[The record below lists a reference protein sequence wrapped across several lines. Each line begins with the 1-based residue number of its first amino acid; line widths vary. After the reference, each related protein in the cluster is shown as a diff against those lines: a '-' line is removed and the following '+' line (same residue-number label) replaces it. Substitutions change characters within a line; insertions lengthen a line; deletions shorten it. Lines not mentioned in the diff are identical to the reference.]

1 MYSSKPLLG
10 RSPGRTLGLLLAL
23 VSAFS
28 FGGSGTAAK
37 PLIEAGLSP
46 LHVVWLRVTGAAVV
60 LLPLAYRHR
69 DAVLRRPGV
78 LLGFG
83 LLAVAGVQACYF
95 AAISR
100 IPVGVALLIE
110 YLGPPLL
117 IGYVKFVQRRPIS
130 RGSAVGAGIA
140 VAGLACVVEVW
151 NGLSFDALG
160 VLFALGAACCQVG
173 YFVLADAG
181 SRGDRPVDPLALS
194 AYGLLIG
201 AIVLTVFARPWD
213 ADWSLLGGNVVM
225 NGYSLPALIPAA
237 WMILVAT
244 VLAYLTG
251 VISVQYL
258 SPPVAGVVA
267 NLEAV
272 VATVL
277 AWILLGEHL
286 GAPQMAGGLLVLAGA
301 FAAQASKPA
310 APADEVRTGV
320 PDGGAVAGAGAGAGA
335 GAEAGSAAA
344 APAGAGAG
352 ATALGERLARAAVE
366 QGAGVQGAAG
376 QGAGSGPGTGP
387 GVSGRP
393 SRTSRGD

>member
-1 MYSSKPLLG
+1 MHSSKPLSG
-10 RSPGRTLGLLLAL
+10 RSPGRTLGLTLAL
-23 VSAFS
+23 VSAFA

-69 DAVLRRPGV
+69 AAVLRRPG
-78 LLGFG
+78 LLIGFG

-117 IGYVKFVQRRPIS
+117 IGYVKFVQRKPIS
-130 RGSAVGAGIA
+130 RGAAVGAGVA

-181 SRGDRPVDPLALS
+181 SQGDRPVDPIAVS

-201 AIVLTVFARPWD
+201 AVVLTAFTRPWE
-213 ADWSLLGGNVVM
+213 ADWGLLGGDVVM
-225 NGYSLPALIPAA
+225 NGHSLPALIPAA
-237 WMILVAT
+237 WMILIAT

-251 VISVQYL
+251 VIAVRHL
-258 SPPVAGVVA
+258 SPPIAGVVA

-286 GAPQMAGGLLVLAGA
+286 GLPQMAGGLLVLAGA

-310 APADEVRTGV
+310 PVTLPAD
-320 PDGGAVAGAGAGAGA
+320 AVTADAVGAGAV
-335 GAEAGSAAA
+335 
-344 APAGAGAG
+344 G
-352 ATALGERLARAAVE
+352 ATALGERLARAAE
-366 QGAGVQGAAG
+366 GAEIEDRAQVDRELR
-376 QGAGSGPGTGP
+376 
-387 GVSGRP
+387 GR
-393 SRTSRGD
+393 

>member
-1 MYSSKPLLG
+1 MHSSQPLPRSASG
-10 RSPGRTLGLLLAL
+10 RSLGLTLAL
-23 VSAFS
+23 VSACA

-46 LHVVWLRVTGAAVV
+46 LHVVWLRVTGAALV

-69 DAVLRRPGV
+69 AAVLRRPGL

-117 IGYVKFVQRRPIS
+117 LAYVKFVQRRPVG
-130 RGSAVGAGIA
+130 RGAAIGAGVA
-140 VAGLACVVEVW
+140 VTGLACVVEVW

-181 SRGDRPVDPLALS
+181 SRGERPVDPIAVS

-201 AIVLTVFARPWD
+201 ALVLTVVTRPWQ
-213 ADWSLLGGNVVM
+213 ADWGILGGDVRM
-225 NGYSLPALIPAA
+225 NGHVLPALLPAA
-237 WMILVAT
+237 WMVLVAT

-251 VISVQYL
+251 VVAVRHL

-277 AWILLGEHL
+277 AWVLLGEHL
-286 GAPQMAGGLLVLAGA
+286 GAPQLAGGLLVLAGA
-301 FAAQASKPA
+301 FAAQTGKASGGKTSGGAGEPAGEAGAAAAAVVAAGVVAGDPDGDTGSGATGAPDA
-310 APADEVRTGV
+310 APAAGPVPVDLTG
-320 PDGGAVAGAGAGAGA
+320 G
-335 GAEAGSAAA
+335 
-344 APAGAGAG
+344 PAGL
-352 ATALGERLARAAVE
+352 TAA
-366 QGAGVQGAAG
+366 
-376 QGAGSGPGTGP
+376 TGP
-387 GVSGRP
+387 APEYGRKAVTP
-393 SRTSRGD
+393 

>member
-1 MYSSKPLLG
+1 MAG
-10 RSPGRTLGLLLAL
+10 RPALTTGLLLAL
-23 VSAFS
+23 VSAFA

-46 LHVVWLRVTGAAVV
+46 LHVVWLRVAGSALV
-60 LLPLAYRHR
+60 LLPLAWRHR
-69 DAVLRRPGV
+69 DAIRQRPGV
-78 LLGFG
+78 LIGFG

-117 IGYVKFVQRRPIS
+117 LGYVKFVQRRPIS
-130 RGSAVGAGIA
+130 RGASIGAAVA

-181 SRGDRPVDPLALS
+181 RRGERPVDPMAVS

-201 AIVLTVFARPWD
+201 AVVLTVFTRPWE
-213 ADWSLLGGNVVM
+213 ADWSLLGGSVTM
-225 NGYSLPALIPAA
+225 NGHSLPAALPAA
-237 WMILVAT
+237 WMVLVAT

-251 VISVQYL
+251 VVAVQHL

-277 AWILLGEHL
+277 AWVLLGEHL
-286 GAPQMAGGLLVLAGA
+286 GLPQLAGGALVLAGA
-301 FAAQASKPA
+301 FAAQSK
-310 APADEVRTGV
+310 R
-320 PDGGAVAGAGAGAGA
+320 
-335 GAEAGSAAA
+335 
-344 APAGAGAG
+344 
-352 ATALGERLARAAVE
+352 
-366 QGAGVQGAAG
+366 
-376 QGAGSGPGTGP
+376 
-387 GVSGRP
+387 
-393 SRTSRGD
+393 

>member
-1 MYSSKPLLG
+1 MH
-10 RSPGRTLGLLLAL
+10 RSTASPTLPSGRTLGLGLAL
-23 VSAFS
+23 VSAFA

-46 LHVVWLRVTGAAVV
+46 LHVVWLRVTGAAVA
-60 LLPLAYRHR
+60 LLPIAYRHR
-69 DAVLRRPGV
+69 DAVLRRPGL

-117 IGYVKFVQRRPIS
+117 IGYVRFVQRKPIT
-130 RGSAVGAGIA
+130 RGAAIGAGVA
-140 VAGLACVVEVW
+140 VAGLASVVEVW
-151 NGLSFDALG
+151 NGLGFDAVG

-173 YFVLADAG
+173 YFLLADAG
-181 SRGDRPVDPLALS
+181 RRGDRPVDPLAVS
-194 AYGLLIG
+194 AFGLLIG
-201 AIVLTVFARPWD
+201 AVLLTVLTRPWQ
-213 ADWSLLGGNVVM
+213 ADWSLLGGSVVM
-225 NGYSLPALIPAA
+225 NGHSLPALIPAA
-237 WMILVAT
+237 WMVLIAT

-251 VISVQYL
+251 VVSVGYL

-277 AWILLGEHL
+277 AWVLLGEHL
-286 GAPQMAGGLLVLAGA
+286 GLPQVAGGLLVLAGA
-301 FAAQASKPA
+301 FAAQTSKPSTVEAGAGTA
-310 APADEVRTGV
+310 AGAAGGSASAPSGATASNAVAS
-320 PDGGAVAGAGAGAGA
+320 GAVASG
-335 GAEAGSAAA
+335 AAA
-344 APAGAGAG
+344 SG
-352 ATALGERLARAAVE
+352 ATASGATVAARERVAAVDR
-366 QGAGVQGAAG
+366 
-376 QGAGSGPGTGP
+376 
-387 GVSGRP
+387 GVSGRS

>member
-1 MYSSKPLLG
+1 MH
-10 RSPGRTLGLLLAL
+10 RSTASPTHPSGRTLGLGLAL
-23 VSAFS
+23 VSAFA

-46 LHVVWLRVTGAAVV
+46 LHVVWLRVTGAAVA
-60 LLPLAYRHR
+60 LLPIAYRHR
-69 DAVLRRPGV
+69 DAVLRRPGL

-117 IGYVKFVQRRPIS
+117 IGYVRFVQRRPIS
-130 RGSAVGAGIA
+130 RGAALGAGVA

-160 VLFALGAACCQVG
+160 VLFALGAAFCQVG
-173 YFVLADAG
+173 YFLLADAG
-181 SRGDRPVDPLALS
+181 RRGDRPVDPLAVS
-194 AYGLLIG
+194 AFGLLIG
-201 AIVLTVFARPWD
+201 AVLLTVFTRPWQ
-213 ADWSLLGGNVVM
+213 ADWSLLGGSVVM
-225 NGYSLPALIPAA
+225 NGHALPALLPAA
-237 WMILVAT
+237 WMVLIAT

-251 VISVQYL
+251 VVSVGYL

-277 AWILLGEHL
+277 AWVLLGEHL
-286 GAPQMAGGLLVLAGA
+286 GLPQVTGGLLVLAGA
-301 FAAQASKPA
+301 FAAQTSKPPTA
-310 APADEVRTGV
+310 E
-320 PDGGAVAGAGAGAGA
+320 AGAGAGA
-335 GAEAGSAAA
+335 GAEVGEGSAAGA
-344 APAGAGAG
+344 AGSSAPSG
-352 ATALGERLARAAVE
+352 ATASRAAV
-366 QGAGVQGAAG
+366 AARERV
-376 QGAGSGPGTGP
+376 AAADR
-387 GVSGRP
+387 GVSGRS

>member
-1 MYSSKPLLG
+1 MRSSQSPPRSPSG
-10 RSPGRTLGLLLAL
+10 RSLGLTLAL
-23 VSAFS
+23 VSAFA

-46 LHVVWLRVTGAAVV
+46 LHVVWLRVTGAALV

-69 DAVLRRPGV
+69 AAVRQRPAL

-83 LLAVAGVQACYF
+83 LLGVAGVQACYF

-117 IGYVKFVQRRPIS
+117 LGYVRFVQHRPVN
-130 RGSAVGAGIA
+130 RGAALGAGVA
-140 VAGLACVVEVW
+140 VTGLACVVEVW

-181 SRGDRPVDPLALS
+181 SQGDKPLDPIAVS
-194 AYGLLIG
+194 AFGLLTG
-201 AIVLTVFARPWD
+201 AVVLTGVTRPWD
-213 ADWSLLGGNVVM
+213 ADWSALGGDVLM
-225 NGYSLPALIPAA
+225 NGHALPAVLPAA

-251 VISVQYL
+251 VVSVRHL

-277 AWILLGEHL
+277 AWVLLGEHL
-286 GAPQMAGGLLVLAGA
+286 GAPQIAGGLLVLAGA
-301 FAAQASKPA
+301 FAAQSRKPA
-310 APADEVRTGV
+310 APWD
-320 PDGGAVAGAGAGAGA
+320 P
-335 GAEAGSAAA
+335 A
-344 APAGAGAG
+344 APAADPGP
-352 ATALGERLARAAVE
+352 
-366 QGAGVQGAAG
+366 AAG
-376 QGAGSGPGTGP
+376 REPQ
-387 GVSGRP
+387 VSGRT
-393 SRTSRGD
+393 SRTSRSD

>member
-1 MYSSKPLLG
+1 MPG
-10 RSPGRTLGLLLAL
+10 RSAGRTLGLTLAL
-23 VSAFS
+23 VSAFA

-69 DAVLRRPGV
+69 AAVLRRPG
-78 LLGFG
+78 LLIGFG

-117 IGYVKFVQRRPIS
+117 IGYVKFVQRKPIS
-130 RGSAVGAGIA
+130 RGAAVGAA
-140 VAGLACVVEVW
+140 VAVTGLACVVEVW
-151 NGLSFDALG
+151 NGLGFDALG

-181 SRGDRPVDPLALS
+181 SQGDRPVDPIAVS

-201 AIVLTVFARPWD
+201 AVVLTAFTRPWE
-213 ADWSLLGGNVVM
+213 ADWGLLGGNVVM
-225 NGYSLPALIPAA
+225 NGHSLPALLPAA

-251 VISVQYL
+251 VIAVRHL
-258 SPPVAGVVA
+258 SPPIAGVVA

-286 GAPQMAGGLLVLAGA
+286 GLPQMAGGLLVLAGA
-301 FAAQASKPA
+301 FAAQASKPPTAPVTTDGA
-310 APADEVRTGV
+310 AGPNTADAVGS
-320 PDGGAVAGAGAGAGA
+320 GAV
-335 GAEAGSAAA
+335 
-344 APAGAGAG
+344 G
-352 ATALGERLARAAVE
+352 ATALGERLARAAEGSEAGDQSVRDREVE
-366 QGAGVQGAAG
+366 ERETGDRVAAER
-376 QGAGSGPGTGP
+376 GTT

>member
-1 MYSSKPLLG
+1 MHSSSDPSAVPVDAPPPPVPATAAAAAP
-10 RSPGRTLGLLLAL
+10 RPGPGPGSARRAARRAAPLGLGLAL
-23 VSAFS
+23 VSAVA

-37 PLIEAGLSP
+37 PLIEAGLSSA
-46 LHVVWLRVTGAAVV
+46 HTVWLRVTGAALV
-60 LLPLAYRHR
+60 LLPVAWRHR

-117 IGYVKFVQRRPIS
+117 IAYVRLVQRRPVS
-130 RGSAVGAGIA
+130 RRATAGAGVA

-181 SRGDRPVDPLALS
+181 RQGERPVDPLAVS

-201 AIVLTVFARPWD
+201 AVLLTAFTRPWD
-213 ADWSLLGGNVVM
+213 ADWSLLGRSVAM
-225 NGYSLPALIPAA
+225 NGHQVPALLPAL
-237 WMILVAT
+237 WMVLVAT

-251 VISVQYL
+251 VASVQHL

-286 GAPQMAGGLLVLAGA
+286 GTPQLAGGALVLAGA
-301 FAAQASKPA
+301 FAAQ
-310 APADEVRTGV
+310 
-320 PDGGAVAGAGAGAGA
+320 
-335 GAEAGSAAA
+335 SAA
-344 APAGAGAG
+344 
-352 ATALGERLARAAVE
+352 R
-366 QGAGVQGAAG
+366 
-376 QGAGSGPGTGP
+376 S
-387 GVSGRP
+387 
-393 SRTSRGD
+393 

>member
-1 MYSSKPLLG
+1 MHSSKPLLG
-10 RSPGRTLGLLLAL
+10 RPSGRTLGLTLAL
-23 VSAFS
+23 VSAVA

-69 DAVLRRPGV
+69 DAVLRRPGL

-117 IGYVKFVQRRPIS
+117 LGYVKFVQRKPIS
-130 RGSAVGAGIA
+130 RGAAIGAGVA

-181 SRGDRPVDPLALS
+181 SRGDRPVDPLAIS

-201 AIVLTVFARPWD
+201 AVVLTAFTHPWT

-225 NGYSLPALIPAA
+225 NGHSLPAVIPAA
-237 WMILVAT
+237 WMVLVAT

-251 VISVQYL
+251 VIAVKHL
-258 SPPVAGVVA
+258 SPAVAGVVA

-277 AWILLGEHL
+277 AWVLLGEHL
-286 GAPQMAGGLLVLAGA
+286 GVPQTAGGLLVLAGA

-310 APADEVRTGV
+310 GAAEARAVDAGAAETG
-320 PDGGAVAGAGAGAGA
+320 AAEAGAGAAEADASAADAAEAGAAGA
-335 GAEAGSAAA
+335 GVG
-344 APAGAGAG
+344 
-352 ATALGERLARAAVE
+352 
-366 QGAGVQGAAG
+366 
-376 QGAGSGPGTGP
+376 
-387 GVSGRP
+387 GRG
-393 SRTSRGD
+393 RG

>member
-1 MYSSKPLLG
+1 MHRANPPLVG
-10 RSPGRTLGLLLAL
+10 SRARSLGLTLAL
-23 VSAFS
+23 VSAFA

-46 LHVVWLRVTGAAVV
+46 LHVVWLRVTGAALV
-60 LLPLAYRHR
+60 LLPLAYKHRH
-69 DAVLRRPGV
+69 AVLRRPGL

-117 IGYVKFVQRRPIS
+117 IGYVKFVQRRPIT
-130 RGSAVGAGIA
+130 RGAAIGAAVA

-181 SRGDRPVDPLALS
+181 SRGDRPVDPIAVS

-201 AIVLTVFARPWD
+201 SVVLTAITRPWE
-213 ADWSLLGGNVVM
+213 ADWSPLTGQAVM
-225 NGYSLPALIPAA
+225 NGHSLPALIPAA

-251 VISVQYL
+251 VVAVRHL

-277 AWILLGEHL
+277 AWVLLGEHL
-286 GAPQMAGGLLVLAGA
+286 GLPQMAGGLLVLAGA

-310 APADEVRTGV
+310 GDSTGESAGIEEGGPVDDPAGRSGGAEEGGPVGEDPARTPAPL
-320 PDGGAVAGAGAGAGA
+320 PSDGGRTPVA
-335 GAEAGSAAA
+335 
-344 APAGAGAG
+344 
-352 ATALGERLARAAVE
+352 ARR
-366 QGAGVQGAAG
+366 
-376 QGAGSGPGTGP
+376 SG
-387 GVSGRP
+387 
-393 SRTSRGD
+393 D

>member
-1 MYSSKPLLG
+1 MPSQTRPSTDAPPAAPAAAARPAL
-10 RSPGRTLGLLLAL
+10 TAGLALAL
-23 VSAFS
+23 VSAFA

-46 LHVVWLRVTGAAVV
+46 LHTVWLRVAGAAAV
-60 LLPLAYRHR
+60 LLPLAWKHR
-69 DAVLRRPGV
+69 AAVRQRPGV
-78 LLGFG
+78 LIGFG

-95 AAISR
+95 ASISR

-117 IGYVKFVQRRPIS
+117 LGYVKFVQRKPVG
-130 RGSAVGAGIA
+130 RGATIGAAVA

-151 NGLSFDALG
+151 NGLRFDALG
-160 VLFALGAACCQVG
+160 VLFGLGAACCQVG

-181 SRGDRPVDPLALS
+181 RRGDRPVDPMAVS

-201 AIVLTVFARPWD
+201 ALVLTVATRPWE
-213 ADWSLLGGNVVM
+213 ADWSVLTGTVTM
-225 NGYSLPALIPAA
+225 NGHALPAALPAA
-237 WMILVAT
+237 WMVLIAT

-251 VISVQYL
+251 VIAVQHL

-286 GAPQMAGGLLVLAGA
+286 GTPQILGGTLVLAGA
-301 FAAQASKPA
+301 FAAQ
-310 APADEVRTGV
+310 
-320 PDGGAVAGAGAGAGA
+320 
-335 GAEAGSAAA
+335 
-344 APAGAGAG
+344 
-352 ATALGERLARAAVE
+352 
-366 QGAGVQGAAG
+366 
-376 QGAGSGPGTGP
+376 
-387 GVSGRP
+387 
-393 SRTSRGD
+393 RGK

>member
-1 MYSSKPLLG
+1 MHQTTAPSARPS
-10 RSPGRTLGLLLAL
+10 GRTLGLGLAL
-23 VSAFS
+23 ISACA

-46 LHVVWLRVTGAAVV
+46 LHVVWLRVTGAAVL
-60 LLPLAYRHR
+60 LLPIAYRHR
-69 DAVLRRPGV
+69 DAVLRRPG
-78 LLGFG
+78 LLIGFA

-100 IPVGVALLIE
+100 IPVGVALLIQ

-117 IGYVKFVQRRPIS
+117 IGYVKFVQRKPVS
-130 RGSAVGAGIA
+130 RGAAFGAA
-140 VAGLACVVEVW
+140 VAVTGLACVVEVW

-181 SRGDRPVDPLALS
+181 RRGERPVDPMAVS
-194 AYGLLIG
+194 AFGLLIG
-201 AIVLTVFARPWD
+201 AVVLTVATRPWE
-213 ADWSLLGGNVVM
+213 ADWSPLGGDVVM
-225 NGYSLPALIPAA
+225 NGHSLPAFLPAA
-237 WMILVAT
+237 WMVLVAT

-251 VISVQYL
+251 VVSVGHL

-286 GAPQMAGGLLVLAGA
+286 GLPQLTGGLLVLAGA

-310 APADEVRTGV
+310 EAAGTARATESVAVDAVAVEP
-320 PDGGAVAGAGAGAGA
+320 VAGAVEAA
-335 GAEAGSAAA
+335 AEAVAVN
-344 APAGAGAG
+344 AGEPT
-352 ATALGERLARAAVE
+352 TAE
-366 QGAGVQGAAG
+366 
-376 QGAGSGPGTGP
+376 S

-393 SRTSRGD
+393 SRTSRSG

>member
-1 MYSSKPLLG
+1 MHSSQSLPRGASG
-10 RSPGRTLGLLLAL
+10 RSLGLTLAL
-23 VSAFS
+23 VSACA

-46 LHVVWLRVTGAAVV
+46 LHVVWLRVTGAALV

-69 DAVLRRPGV
+69 AAVLRRPGL

-117 IGYVKFVQRRPIS
+117 LAYVRFVQRRPVG
-130 RGSAVGAGIA
+130 RGAAIGAGVA
-140 VAGLACVVEVW
+140 VTGLACVVEVW

-181 SRGDRPVDPLALS
+181 SRGERPVDPIAVS

-201 AIVLTVFARPWD
+201 ALVLTVVTRPWQ
-213 ADWSLLGGNVVM
+213 ADWGILGGDVRM
-225 NGYSLPALIPAA
+225 NGHELPALLPAA
-237 WMILVAT
+237 WMVLVAT

-251 VISVQYL
+251 VIAVRHL

-277 AWILLGEHL
+277 AWVLLGEHL
-286 GAPQMAGGLLVLAGA
+286 GAPQLAGGLLVLAGA
-301 FAAQASKPA
+301 FAAQ
-310 APADEVRTGV
+310 TGKA
-320 PDGGAVAGAGAGAGA
+320 DGGK
-335 GAEAGSAAA
+335 GAE
-344 APAGAGAG
+344 P
-352 ATALGERLARAAVE
+352 TGEA
-366 QGAGVQGAAG
+366 GAAG
-376 QGAGSGPGTGP
+376 AAVVTGAADGPPAEAADEATAGPVPADLTAGPAGPAGPGHAIGHEQ
-387 GVSGRP
+387 GRKAVTP
-393 SRTSRGD
+393 

>member
-1 MYSSKPLLG
+1 MHSSTPRLD
-10 RSPGRTLGLLLAL
+10 RSSGRTLGLALAL
-23 VSAFS
+23 VSAVA

-37 PLIEAGLSP
+37 PLIEVGLSP

-69 DAVLRRPGV
+69 AVVLRRPGL

-130 RGSAVGAGIA
+130 RGSAIGAGVA

-181 SRGDRPVDPLALS
+181 SRGDRPVDPIAVS

-201 AIVLTVFARPWD
+201 AVVLTAFTRPWQ
-213 ADWSLLGGNVVM
+213 ADWSPLGGDVVM
-225 NGYSLPALIPAA
+225 NGHTLPALVPAA
-237 WMILVAT
+237 WMILIAT

-251 VISVQYL
+251 VVAVRHL

-286 GAPQMAGGLLVLAGA
+286 GLPQMAGGLLVLAGA

-310 APADEVRTGV
+310 VEPA
-320 PDGGAVAGAGAGAGA
+320 GAVAAGSEVTGAEVTGAVAA
-335 GAEAGSAAA
+335 GAEAAGTARGS
-344 APAGAGAG
+344 GG
-352 ATALGERLARAAVE
+352 RAASQRE
-366 QGAGVQGAAG
+366 
-376 QGAGSGPGTGP
+376 
-387 GVSGRP
+387 VSDRP
-393 SRTSRGD
+393 SRTSRGG

>member
-1 MYSSKPLLG
+1 MHSSIPSPA
-10 RSPGRTLGLLLAL
+10 RSAASVGLAL
-23 VSAFS
+23 ALLSSFA

-37 PLIEAGLSP
+37 PLITAGLSP
-46 LHVVWLRVTGAAVV
+46 LHVVWLRVAGAALV
-60 LLPLAYRHR
+60 LLPLAWRHR
-69 DAVLRRPGV
+69 AAFRQRPG
-78 LLGFG
+78 LLIGFG
-83 LLAVAGVQACYF
+83 LLAVAAVQACYF

-117 IGYVKFVQRRPIS
+117 LGYVKFVQRKPVS
-130 RGSAVGAGIA
+130 RGAAIGAAVA

-151 NGLSFDALG
+151 HGLSFDALG

-181 SRGDRPVDPLALS
+181 RRGDKPVDPIAVS

-201 AIVLTVFARPWD
+201 AVLLTAFTRPWE
-213 ADWSLLGGNVVM
+213 ADWSVLAGQVRM
-225 NGYSLPALIPAA
+225 NGHELPALLPAA

-251 VISVQYL
+251 VVAVQRL

-277 AWILLGEHL
+277 AWVLLGEHL
-286 GAPQMAGGLLVLAGA
+286 GLPQLAGGALVLAGA
-301 FAAQASKPA
+301 FAAQRGGPDTPEPQDAPPA
-310 APADEVRTGV
+310 GD
-320 PDGGAVAGAGAGAGA
+320 AGAGRSASADGRTERI
-335 GAEAGSAAA
+335 AEGAAA
-344 APAGAGAG
+344 G
-352 ATALGERLARAAVE
+352 
-366 QGAGVQGAAG
+366 
-376 QGAGSGPGTGP
+376 
-387 GVSGRP
+387 
-393 SRTSRGD
+393 

>member
-1 MYSSKPLLG
+1 MHSSNPPLG
-10 RSPGRTLGLLLAL
+10 RSSAKTLGLTLAL
-23 VSAFS
+23 VSAIA

-69 DAVLRRPGV
+69 DAVLRRPGL

-117 IGYVKFVQRRPIS
+117 IGYVRFVQRRPIS
-130 RGSAVGAGIA
+130 RGSAIGAGVA

-160 VLFALGAACCQVG
+160 VVFALGAACCQVG

-181 SRGDRPVDPLALS
+181 SRGDRPIDPLAVS

-201 AIVLTVFARPWD
+201 AVLLTAFTHPWT
-213 ADWSLLGGNVVM
+213 ADWGVLGGDVLM
-225 NGYSLPALIPAA
+225 NGHTVPAFLPAA
-237 WMILVAT
+237 WMVLIAT

-251 VISVQYL
+251 VIAVRHL

-286 GAPQMAGGLLVLAGA
+286 GLPQMAGGLLVLAGA
-301 FAAQASKPA
+301 FAAQAGKAGA
-310 APADEVRTGV
+310 APEDTEDTGDVRAADAGDVRAAR
-320 PDGGAVAGAGAGAGA
+320 D
-335 GAEAGSAAA
+335 GSAAA
-344 APAGAGAG
+344 DFAG
-352 ATALGERLARAAVE
+352 ATALGERLARAAG
-366 QGAGVQGAAG
+366 QAGAEDRAV
-376 QGAGSGPGTGP
+376 TRP

-393 SRTSRGD
+393 SRTSRGG